1 MANYKKKVAS
11 AVLLADKMRKSVL
24 QAAIEGKLT
33 TQNPAKDGDAR
44 DLLAD
49 IQAEKQRL
57 IVAGEIKR
65 EKALPAVDENY
76 LPFDIPNN
84 WVWVKIGDIFN
95 IVRGGSPRPIQQFL
109 TTANDGL
116 NWIKIGD
123 TDIGGKYITST
134 REKIKPAGL
143 VKTRLVKKG
152 SLLLTNSMSYGRP
165 YILEVDGCIHD
176 GWLSLTPLSSNLSKE
191 FFYYLLSSTFVKT
204 EFDKSVSGAV
214 VKNLNSDK
222 VRDTLIP
229 LPPLKAQQRIVEKL
243 EEILPQL
250 DRLQADENKLHA
262 IQTAFP
268 RRMQASLLQAA
279 IEGKLTTQDPKA
291 DGTASDLLKQ
301 IQAEKQRLID
311 AKEIKREKPLPAI
324 TDEEKPFDI
333 PDNWEWVRL
342 GELTFN
348 WGQKLPDKDFT
359 YIDIS
364 SINNK
369 LFKLGG
375 DMEILRPN
383 QAPSRARKI
392 VKRGDI
398 IYSTVRPYLMNICI
412 IDKNIEPEP
421 IVSTGFAVF
430 NTSLDITNQYLFRVL
445 LSPYFDSYAN
455 HNDNAK
461 GVAYPAINDTRLK
474 NALVPLP
481 PLAEQERIV
490 AKLDALLPKVQAL
503 NDL

>member
-1 MANYKKKVAS
+1 MANYKKQSAN

-33 TQNPAKDGDAR
+33 TQNPAEDGDAHE
-44 DLLAD
+44 LLAE

-57 IVAGEIKR
+57 IAAGEIKR
-65 EKALPAVDENY
+65 EKVLPAIDESE

-250 DRLQADENKLHA
+250 EQLQADENKLHTL
-262 IQTAFP
+262 QTAFP
-268 RRMQASLLQAA
+268 SRMQASLLQAA

-291 DGTASDLLKQ
+291 DGTASELLEQ

-324 TDEEKPFDI
+324 TEEEKPFDI
-333 PDNWEWVRL
+333 PENWEWVRL
-342 GELTFN
+342 SQIGEIISGGTPKTTNLKYWQNGDIPWITPADMKNVSKYISKGARNITKAGLTSSSARLMPKGSVLFSSRAPIGYVAIAENEISTNQGFKSIVPFN
-348 WGQKLPDKDFT
+348 FNLSEYLYFALMALAN
-359 YIDIS
+359 DIA
-364 SINNK
+364 
-369 LFKLGG
+369 KLGTG
-375 DMEILRPN
+375 TTFKEVSGATVSNIL
-383 QAPSRARKI
+383 I
-392 VKRGDI
+392 
-398 IYSTVRPYLMNICI
+398 
-412 IDKNIEPEP
+412 
-421 IVSTGFAVF
+421 
-430 NTSLDITNQYLFRVL
+430 
-445 LSPYFDSYAN
+445 
-455 HNDNAK
+455 
-461 GVAYPAINDTRLK
+461 
-474 NALVPLP
+474 PLP

>member
-250 DRLQADENKLHA
+250 DRLKADENKLHA
-262 IQTAFP
+262 RQTAFP

-291 DGTASDLLKQ
+291 DGTARELLEK

-324 TDEEKPFDI
+324 TEEEKPFDI
-333 PDNWEWVRL
+333 PENWEWVRL
-342 GELTFN
+342 SQIGEIISGGTPKTTNLKYWQNGDIPWITPADMKNVSKYISKGARNITKAGLTSSSARLMPKGSVLFSSRAPIGYVAIAENEISTNQGFKSIVPFN
-348 WGQKLPDKDFT
+348 FNLSEYLYFALMALAN
-359 YIDIS
+359 DIA
-364 SINNK
+364 
-369 LFKLGG
+369 KLGTG
-375 DMEILRPN
+375 TTFKEVSGATVSNIL
-383 QAPSRARKI
+383 I
-392 VKRGDI
+392 
-398 IYSTVRPYLMNICI
+398 
-412 IDKNIEPEP
+412 
-421 IVSTGFAVF
+421 
-430 NTSLDITNQYLFRVL
+430 
-445 LSPYFDSYAN
+445 
-455 HNDNAK
+455 
-461 GVAYPAINDTRLK
+461 
-474 NALVPLP
+474 PLP

>member
-1 MANYKKKVAS
+1 MANYKKKAAN

-33 TQNPAKDGDAR
+33 TQNPAKDGDAQ

-65 EKALPAVDENY
+65 EKALPAIDEND

-250 DRLQADENKLHA
+250 EQLQADENKLHTL
-262 IQTAFP
+262 QTAFP
-268 RRMQASLLQAA
+268 SRMQASLLQAA

-291 DGTASDLLKQ
+291 DGMASHLLKQ

-311 AKEIKREKPLPAI
+311 AKEIKREKPLSAI

-333 PDNWEWVRL
+333 PGNWEWVRL

-369 LFKLGG
+369 LFKLGE

-392 VKRGDI
+392 VKKGDI

-481 PLAEQERIV
+481 PLAEQQRIV

>member
-262 IQTAFP
+262 MQTAFP
-268 RRMQASLLQAA
+268 SRMKASLLQAA

-301 IQAEKQRLID
+301 IQTEKQRLID
-311 AKEIKREKPLPAI
+311 AKEIKRERPLPAI
-324 TDEEKPFDI
+324 VDEEKPFDI

-342 GELTFN
+342 SQIGEIISGGTPKTTNLKYWQNGDIPWITPADMKNVSKYISKGARNITKAGLTSSSARLMPKGSVLFSSRAPIGYVAIAENEISTNQGFKSIVPFN
-348 WGQKLPDKDFT
+348 FNLSEYLYFALMALAN
-359 YIDIS
+359 DIA
-364 SINNK
+364 
-369 LFKLGG
+369 KLGTG
-375 DMEILRPN
+375 TTFKEVSGATVSNIL
-383 QAPSRARKI
+383 I
-392 VKRGDI
+392 
-398 IYSTVRPYLMNICI
+398 
-412 IDKNIEPEP
+412 
-421 IVSTGFAVF
+421 
-430 NTSLDITNQYLFRVL
+430 
-445 LSPYFDSYAN
+445 
-455 HNDNAK
+455 
-461 GVAYPAINDTRLK
+461 
-474 NALVPLP
+474 PLP

>member
-1 MANYKKKVAS
+1 MANYKKKA
-11 AVLLADKMRKSVL
+11 ANTVLLADKMRKSVL

-33 TQNPAKDGDAR
+33 TQNPAEDGDAQ

-65 EKALPAVDENY
+65 EKALPAIDEND

-262 IQTAFP
+262 MQSAFP
-268 RRMQASLLQAA
+268 SRMQASLLQAA

-291 DGTASDLLKQ
+291 DGTASELLKQ
-301 IQAEKQRLID
+301 IQTEKQRLID
-311 AKEIKREKPLPAI
+311 AKEIKRERPLPAI
-324 TDEEKPFDI
+324 VDEEKPFDI

-342 GELTFN
+342 SQIGEIISGGTPKTTNLKYWQNGDIPWITPADMKNVSKYISKGARNITKAGLTSSSARLMPKGSVLFSSRAPIGYVAIAENEISTNQGFKSIVPFN
-348 WGQKLPDKDFT
+348 FNLSEYLYFALMALAN
-359 YIDIS
+359 DIA
-364 SINNK
+364 
-369 LFKLGG
+369 KLGTG
-375 DMEILRPN
+375 TTFKEVSGATVSNIL
-383 QAPSRARKI
+383 I
-392 VKRGDI
+392 
-398 IYSTVRPYLMNICI
+398 
-412 IDKNIEPEP
+412 
-421 IVSTGFAVF
+421 
-430 NTSLDITNQYLFRVL
+430 
-445 LSPYFDSYAN
+445 
-455 HNDNAK
+455 
-461 GVAYPAINDTRLK
+461 
-474 NALVPLP
+474 PLP

>member
-1 MANYKKKVAS
+1 MANYKKKA
-11 AVLLADKMRKSVL
+11 ANTVLLADKMRKSVL

-33 TQNPAKDGDAR
+33 TQNPAEDGDAR
-44 DLLAD
+44 DLLAE

-57 IVAGEIKR
+57 IAAGEIKR
-65 EKALPAVDENY
+65 EKALPAIDKND

-243 EEILPQL
+243 AQILPQL
-250 DRLQADENKLHA
+250 ERLQADENKLHA
-262 IQTAFP
+262 MQTAFP
-268 RRMQASLLQAA
+268 SRMKASLLQAA

-301 IQAEKQRLID
+301 IQTEKQRLID
-311 AKEIKREKPLPAI
+311 AKEIKRERPLPAI
-324 TDEEKPFDI
+324 VDEEKPFDI

-342 GELTFN
+342 SQIGEIISGGTPKTTNLKYWQNGDIPWITPADMKNVSKYISKGARNITKAGLTSSSARLMPKGSVLFSSRAPIGYVAIAENEISTNQGFKSIVPFN
-348 WGQKLPDKDFT
+348 FNLSEYLYFALMALAN
-359 YIDIS
+359 DIA
-364 SINNK
+364 
-369 LFKLGG
+369 KLGTG
-375 DMEILRPN
+375 TTFKEVSGATVSNIL
-383 QAPSRARKI
+383 I
-392 VKRGDI
+392 
-398 IYSTVRPYLMNICI
+398 
-412 IDKNIEPEP
+412 
-421 IVSTGFAVF
+421 
-430 NTSLDITNQYLFRVL
+430 
-445 LSPYFDSYAN
+445 
-455 HNDNAK
+455 
-461 GVAYPAINDTRLK
+461 
-474 NALVPLP
+474 PLP

>member
-1 MANYKKKVAS
+1 MANYKKKA
-11 AVLLADKMRKSVL
+11 ANTVLLADKMRKSVL

-33 TQNPAKDGDAR
+33 TQNPAEDGDAR
-44 DLLAD
+44 DLLVE

-57 IVAGEIKR
+57 ISAGEIKR

-342 GELTFN
+342 SQIGEIISGGTPKTTNLKYWQNGDIPWITPADMKNVSKYISKGARNITKAGLTSSSARLMPKGSVLFSSRAPIGYVAIAENEISTNQGFKSIVPFN
-348 WGQKLPDKDFT
+348 FNLSEYLYFALMALAN
-359 YIDIS
+359 DIA
-364 SINNK
+364 
-369 LFKLGG
+369 KLGTG
-375 DMEILRPN
+375 TTFKEVSGATVSNIL
-383 QAPSRARKI
+383 I
-392 VKRGDI
+392 
-398 IYSTVRPYLMNICI
+398 
-412 IDKNIEPEP
+412 
-421 IVSTGFAVF
+421 
-430 NTSLDITNQYLFRVL
+430 
-445 LSPYFDSYAN
+445 
-455 HNDNAK
+455 
-461 GVAYPAINDTRLK
+461 
-474 NALVPLP
+474 PLP

>member
-1 MANYKKKVAS
+1 MANYKKKA
-11 AVLLADKMRKSVL
+11 ANTVLLADKMRKSVL

-33 TQNPAKDGDAR
+33 TQNPAEDGDAR
-44 DLLAD
+44 DLLAE

-57 IVAGEIKR
+57 IAAGEIKR
-65 EKALPAVDENY
+65 EKALPAIDKND

-250 DRLQADENKLHA
+250 ERLQADENKLHA
-262 IQTAFP
+262 MQSAFP
-268 RRMQASLLQAA
+268 SRMKASLLQAA

-301 IQAEKQRLID
+301 IQTEKQRLID
-311 AKEIKREKPLPAI
+311 AKEIKRERPLPAI
-324 TDEEKPFDI
+324 VDEEKPFDI

-342 GELTFN
+342 SQIGEIISGGTPKTTNLKYWQNGDIPWITPADMKNVSKYISKGARNITKAGLTSSSARLMPKGSVLFSSRAPIGYVAIAENEISTNQGFKSIVPFN
-348 WGQKLPDKDFT
+348 FNLSEYLYFALMALAN
-359 YIDIS
+359 DIA
-364 SINNK
+364 
-369 LFKLGG
+369 KLGTG
-375 DMEILRPN
+375 TTFKEVSGATVSNIL
-383 QAPSRARKI
+383 I
-392 VKRGDI
+392 
-398 IYSTVRPYLMNICI
+398 
-412 IDKNIEPEP
+412 
-421 IVSTGFAVF
+421 
-430 NTSLDITNQYLFRVL
+430 
-445 LSPYFDSYAN
+445 
-455 HNDNAK
+455 
-461 GVAYPAINDTRLK
+461 
-474 NALVPLP
+474 PLP

>member
-33 TQNPAKDGDAR
+33 TQNPAKDGDAQ

-65 EKALPAVDENY
+65 EKALPAIDEND

-250 DRLQADENKLHA
+250 EQLQADENKLHTL
-262 IQTAFP
+262 QTAFP
-268 RRMQASLLQAA
+268 SRMQASLLQAA

-291 DGTASDLLKQ
+291 DGMASHLLKQ

-311 AKEIKREKPLPAI
+311 AKEIKREKPLSAI

-333 PDNWEWVRL
+333 PGNWEWVRL

-369 LFKLGG
+369 LFKLGE

-392 VKRGDI
+392 VKKGDI

-481 PLAEQERIV
+481 PLAEQQRIV

>member
-1 MANYKKKVAS
+1 MANYKKKAAN

-33 TQNPAKDGDAR
+33 TQNPAEDGDAR
-44 DLLAD
+44 DLLAE
-49 IQAEKQRL
+49 IQVEKQRL
-57 IVAGEIKR
+57 IAAGEIKR
-65 EKALPAVDENY
+65 EKAVPAIDESE
-76 LPFDIPNN
+76 LPFDIPEN
-84 WVWVKIGDIFN
+84 WVWVRLNEIVSLLGDGIH
-95 IVRGGSPRPIQQFL
+95 GTPDY
-109 TTANDGL
+109 T
-116 NWIKIGD
+116 
-123 TDIGGKYITST
+123 IGGEYAFINGNNLNNGEIYLKDNTKYVNKIEF
-134 REKIKPAGL
+134 EKYK
-143 VKTRLVKKG
+143 
-152 SLLLTNSMSYGRP
+152 
-165 YILEVDGCIHD
+165 
-176 GWLSLTPLSSNLSKE
+176 
-191 FFYYLLSSTFVKT
+191 
-204 EFDKSVSGAV
+204 
-214 VKNLNSDK
+214 KNLNEKSVLVSINGTLGNVAFYNNEKVILGKSACYFNLMDGIDK
-222 VRDTLIP
+222 NYIKIIIQSKFFLDYAIKFATGTTIKNVSLKSMREFVLP
-229 LPPLKAQQRIVEKL
+229 LPAIAEQQRIVEKL
-243 EEILPQL
+243 EQILPQL

-291 DGTASDLLKQ
+291 DGTASELLEQ
-301 IQAEKQRLID
+301 IQAERQRLID

-324 TDEEKPFDI
+324 TEEEKPFDI
-333 PDNWEWVRL
+333 PENWEWVKL
-342 GELTFN
+342 GDLTFN
-348 WGQKLPDKDFT
+348 WGQKLPNNKFT

-369 LFKLGG
+369 LFRLGEN
-375 DMEILRPN
+375 MEILEPN

-392 VKRGDI
+392 VKKGDI

-412 IDKNIEPEP
+412 IDKDITPEP

-430 NTSLDITNQYLFRVL
+430 NTSLDITNKYLFRVL

-474 NALVPLP
+474 NALIPLP

>member
-1 MANYKKKVAS
+1 MANYKKKAAN

-33 TQNPAKDGDAR
+33 TQNPAEDGDAR
-44 DLLAD
+44 DLLVE

-57 IVAGEIKR
+57 ISAGEIKR

-342 GELTFN
+342 SQIGEIISGGTPKTTNLKYWQNGDIPWITPADMKNVSKYISKGARNITKAGLTSSSARLMPKGSVLFSSRAPIGYVAIAENEISTNQGFKSIVPFN
-348 WGQKLPDKDFT
+348 FNLSEYLYFALMALAN
-359 YIDIS
+359 DIA
-364 SINNK
+364 
-369 LFKLGG
+369 KLGTG
-375 DMEILRPN
+375 TTFKEVSGATVSNIL
-383 QAPSRARKI
+383 I
-392 VKRGDI
+392 
-398 IYSTVRPYLMNICI
+398 
-412 IDKNIEPEP
+412 
-421 IVSTGFAVF
+421 
-430 NTSLDITNQYLFRVL
+430 
-445 LSPYFDSYAN
+445 
-455 HNDNAK
+455 
-461 GVAYPAINDTRLK
+461 
-474 NALVPLP
+474 PLP

>member
-1 MANYKKKVAS
+1 MANYKKQSAN

-33 TQNPAKDGDAR
+33 TQNPAEDGDAHE
-44 DLLAD
+44 LLAE

-57 IVAGEIKR
+57 IAAGEIKR
-65 EKALPAVDENY
+65 EKVLPAIDESE

-250 DRLQADENKLHA
+250 EQLQADENKLHTL
-262 IQTAFP
+262 QTAFP
-268 RRMQASLLQAA
+268 SRMQASLLQAA

-291 DGTASDLLKQ
+291 DGTASELLEQ

-324 TDEEKPFDI
+324 TEEEKPFDI
-333 PDNWEWVRL
+333 PENWEWVRL
-342 GELTFN
+342 GDLTFN
-348 WGQKLPDKDFT
+348 WGQKLPNNEFT

-369 LFKLGG
+369 LFRLGEN
-375 DMEILRPN
+375 MEILEPN

-392 VKRGDI
+392 VKKGDI

-412 IDKNIEPEP
+412 IDKDITPEP

-430 NTSLDITNQYLFRVL
+430 NTSLDITNKYLFRVL

-474 NALVPLP
+474 NALIPLP

-490 AKLDALLPKVQAL
+490 AKLDELLPKVQAL
-503 NDL
+503 KDL

>member
-1 MANYKKKVAS
+1 MANYKKKAAN

-33 TQNPAKDGDAR
+33 TQNPAEDGDAR
-44 DLLAD
+44 DLLVE

-57 IVAGEIKR
+57 ISAGEIKR